1 MEGVASVSVGGTQ
14 ANKASE
20 EVFANLMQSEEAQS
34 NDQCR
39 EYKGLGWPR
48 GSSIH
53 PPSIKMTR
61 KIREK

>member
-1 MEGVASVSVGGTQ
+1 MRTSANAAGARIVEGVASVSVGGTQ

-48 GSSIH
+48 GSGGVQ
-53 PPSIKMTR
+53 
-61 KIREK
+61 